1 MGTMVIPIATLPITV
16 SQDTKL
22 NAHCHYC
29 HITEQRHSYALCLHK
44 MALRKNGRLKEDWS
58 DCSASIGKKT
68 CPAID
73 MREREVEKG
82 HALYFTER
90 FVQIEGFVE
99 AAKELFTKAVTSRK
113 PPKVK
118 AKSNALL
125 DLEQIDDTGYAA
137 VLSTPIPTKPGES
150 LLEMAKRMLQKA

>member
-1 MGTMVIPIATLPITV
+1 MVIQNATLPITV

-44 MALRKNGRLKEDWS
+44 LALRKNGRLKEDWS

-82 HALYFTER
+82 YALYFTER
-90 FVQIEGFVE
+90 FVAIAGFVE
-99 AAKELFTKAVTSRK
+99 AAKELFIKPVTSRK
-113 PPKVK
+113 PVK
-118 AKSNALL
+118 AKPVSNELL
-125 DLEQIDDTGYAA
+125 NLEEIDDTGYEA
-137 VLSTPIPTKPGES
+137 VISTPAPIPTKPGES